1 MEKIKSY
8 KECEIS
14 LHGLYHEKKKRQFD
28 NFHSVTKSTAEE
40 EIRAGLE
47 IFQEIKIKTN
57 VFIPPAWKL
66 NDESIEILE
75 KEGFEFSEMQ
85 ERLVLLSNNEFKK
98 IKVSKVFNWDSTGY
112 PEKNTINIRRDE
124 KRFQDL
130 IIQTPPIVRIA
141 LHPRDP
147 YEALTEQKDMIN
159 RLKDEDYLIPMYSG
173 GHTKS
178 ARIVYLRL
186 QFLILSNVFKI
197 K

>member
-1 MEKIKSY
+1 MCLY
-8 KECEIS
+8 PQ
-14 LHGLYHEKKKRQFD
+14 HG
-28 NFHSVTKSTAEE
+28 N
-40 EIRAGLE
+40 
-47 IFQEIKIKTN
+47 
-57 VFIPPAWKL
+57 L

-112 PEKNTINIRRDE
+112 PEKNTINIKRDE

-147 YEALTEQKDMIN
+147 YEALNEQKDMIN
-159 RLKDEDYLIPMYSG
+159 RLKDEDYHVSLYSDIIP
-173 GHTKS
+173 KLQEL
-178 ARIVYLRL
+178 YLYDKN
-186 QFLILSNVFKI
+186 I
-197 K
+197 